1 LVNRSKLDVV
11 KDILKVVQDNRNSIK
26 KTPLL
31 RKANLST
38 KRFNEYYFILLDK
51 QLIKEL
57 ETKGNVYVTLT
68 DKGFKFLEKY
78 SLIKDFLEEF
88 EV

>member
-1 LVNRSKLDVV
+1 MV

-38 KRFNEYYFILLDK
+38 KRFNEYYVILLKK

-57 ETKGNVYVTLT
+57 EINNNVYVTLT
-68 DKGFKFLEKY
+68 DKGFRFLEKY
-78 SLIKDFLEEF
+78 YLIKDFLDDF
-88 EV
+88 EI

>member
-1 LVNRSKLDVV
+1 M
-11 KDILKVVQDNRNSIK
+11 KDILKVIQDNRNSIK

-38 KRFNEYYFILLDK
+38 KRFSEYYSILLKK

-57 ETKGNVYVTLT
+57 IINENIYVTLT

-78 SLIKDFLEEF
+78 YLIKDFLEDF
-88 EV
+88 EI

>member
-1 LVNRSKLDVV
+1 MVNRSKLDVV